1 MQHGQPMTAAREAC
15 GRWFLA
21 NRSVEADPNDPAAL
35 VARAA
40 SFLAMDRPWEATND
54 LDRALRMQTR
64 LACGE
69 VATSSDQDDATRR
82 RWRHDGEEAR
92 IRLLRGHAHA
102 SCLRYDRAV
111 ADFAESDAI
120 LTRLEGSGAPRSQAT
135 PAHAKAGLGVAYCNM
150 RDWQRSVDAG
160 ERALGH
166 LPLDDV
172 ARRHVARAVE
182 TARQHLTLTSG
193 GGGGLRRSGAAPPP
207 QLPPPLPRDDAG
219 DNGGAAPAPAPAAA
233 PAPAPASAP
242 TPAPSASSYRGRM
255 SPGGES
261 PGRIPAGDV
270 AEAAMWAAGA
280 DSDGELTSLDAT
292 AAAVLSSTRPDVDY
306 PGPDGA
312 WSCPKCEFAHATP
325 VDIARSLSDPG
336 AATYTQTCMWCGERN
351 PADLTLALND
361 EALGDP
367 KPGIAALVSA
377 LVPA

>member
-1 MQHGQPMTAAREAC
+1 MSIQQAQPLTAAREAC

-64 LACGE
+64 LACAE

-82 RWRHDGEEAR
+82 RWQHDGEEAR

-172 ARRHVARAVE
+172 ARRHVRRPRRKLRHRPQWRGGVRPSSLVNANTGRAR
-182 TARQHLTLTSG
+182 RG
-193 GGGGLRRSGAAPPP
+193 DGAAAPDPDLG
-207 QLPPPLPRDDAG
+207 QRRRAAAFRRR
-219 DNGGAAPAPAPAAA
+219 GGAA
-233 PAPAPASAP
+233 
-242 TPAPSASSYRGRM
+242 TASS
-255 SPGGES
+255 
-261 PGRIPAGDV
+261 
-270 AEAAMWAAGA
+270 
-280 DSDGELTSLDAT
+280 
-292 AAAVLSSTRPDVDY
+292 SS
-306 PGPDGA
+306 
-312 WSCPKCEFAHATP
+312 
-325 VDIARSLSDPG
+325 
-336 AATYTQTCMWCGERN
+336 
-351 PADLTLALND
+351 
-361 EALGDP
+361 
-367 KPGIAALVSA
+367 
-377 LVPA
+377 